1 MKTHL
6 ITANIDEMPAC
17 VQKYRDQL
25 EGRSMLVKKLSI
37 LPIEAIVRG
46 YITGMYFNFF
56 YYYIY
61 KFIILNCIVLNAIL
75 YMISHHIEF

>member
-6 ITANIDEMPAC
+6 ITANIDEMPEC

-46 YITGMYFNFF
+46 YITGKYL
-56 YYYIY
+56 YIIY
-61 KFIILNCIVLNAIL
+61 I
-75 YMISHHIEF
+75 

>member
-46 YITGMYFNFF
+46 YITGTYFLFIFTN
-56 YYYIY
+56 IY
-61 KFIILNCIVLNAIL
+61 SILKIIL
-75 YMISHHIEF
+75 